1 MNNRKIFKNI
11 SDSIRNTR
19 LDNNLSH
26 KEIGDIFDISQSHIR
41 NIESGTA
48 NISLNTLIKYANT
61 FNLDIN
67 SITHQNIQ
75 TNNLHKDIKESFKN
89 SSKIN
94 DIKIL
99 ELLYFFRH
107 FSKMEYNTNDNNIN
121 YPSLSKR
128 IRKIR
133 KHLSL
138 SKDKLSS
145 LLNISKKSFENI
157 ENSNANPSLKT
168 LLEFSNFTGIPLDIL
183 LLDSIKNKD
192 HAINFLIDNI
202 FSDLNQKEYHVYS
215 LIAKSFLELK
225 EN

>member
-99 ELLYFFRH
+99 ELLYFFRYN
-107 FSKMEYNTNDNNIN
+107 SKKELNISYNDIN
-121 YPSLSKR
+121 YFSLSKR
-128 IRKIR
+128 IKKIR

-138 SKDKLSS
+138 SKDKISS
-145 LLNISKKSFENI
+145 LLHISNKSFENI

-168 LLEFSNFTGIPLDIL
+168 LLEFSNLTSIPLDIL

-202 FSDLNQKEYHVYS
+202 FSDLTQKEYHVYS
-215 LIAKSFLELK
+215 LITKSFLEL
-225 EN
+225 NNN